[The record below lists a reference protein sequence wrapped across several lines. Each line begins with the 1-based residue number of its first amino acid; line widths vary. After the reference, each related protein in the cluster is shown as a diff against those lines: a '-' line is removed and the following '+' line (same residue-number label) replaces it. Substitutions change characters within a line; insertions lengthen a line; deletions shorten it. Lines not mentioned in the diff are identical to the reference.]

1 MNGDDQVTDPQAPA
15 VVVTPLLQRDP
26 LALAMF
32 AAWVNLPSD
41 RLPPEMRAHTCEQT
55 AKAWERVATAVRSWL
70 LSEERVEAAAKAHC
84 DYFGGE
90 GWWEI
95 GLLADTLPEGR
106 KAMIAALSSAIGQPE
121 TEFSGWVEVV
131 EEGKQ

>member
-1 MNGDDQVTDPQAPA
+1 MTDDQVTDPQAPA

-55 AKAWERVATAVRSWL
+55 AKAWERVATAVRFWL
-70 LSEERVEAAAKAHC
+70 LSEERVEAAAISLS
-84 DYFGGE
+84 DTDGLDWIGE
-90 GWWEI
+90 T
-95 GLLADTLPEGR
+95 LALRQHYRETAR
-106 KAMIAALSSAIGQPE
+106 AALTAAIGQPDA
-121 TEFSGWVEVV
+121 EFSGWVEVV
-131 EEGKQ
+131 EDEDGR

>member
-1 MNGDDQVTDPQAPA
+1 MDRDELARVIDPHAFAHWEGMVAHCLRTGDSQEDAERWATTTYGPNMDAARDQADA
-15 VVVTPLLQRDP
+15 VLAYFREYLGRDETVEV
-26 LALAMF
+26 
-32 AAWVNLPSD
+32 AA
-41 RLPPEMRAHTCEQT
+41 R
-55 AKAWERVATAVRSWL
+55 
-70 LSEERVEAAAKAHC
+70 AHC

-131 EEGKQ
+131 EEGKR